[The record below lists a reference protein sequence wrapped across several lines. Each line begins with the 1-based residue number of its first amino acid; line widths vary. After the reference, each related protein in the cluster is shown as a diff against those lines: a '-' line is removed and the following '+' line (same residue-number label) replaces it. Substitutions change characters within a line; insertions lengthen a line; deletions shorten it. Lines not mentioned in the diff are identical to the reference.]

1 MAKQRKKRSGRSP
14 RARLER
20 SAGGVVLR
28 RIEGEVHILLIRD
41 PYGNLGLPKGHLEK
55 GEDSPEAAL
64 REVNEE
70 TGLTDLKLGP
80 ELSTIDWY
88 FRLKGRLIH
97 KYCTFYLMTCPTG
110 EPVPE
115 QSEGITECIWVPM
128 DEAVEK
134 IAYDNARTVLVEA
147 VEVIRGADGLPFEI

>member
-1 MAKQRKKRSGRSP
+1 MAKQRKKAPGRPS

-28 RIEGEVHILLIRD
+28 RIDGEIHILLIRD
-41 PYGNLGLPKGHLEK
+41 PYGNLGLPKGHLE
-55 GEDSPEAAL
+55 EDEASPQAAL

-70 TGLTDLKLGP
+70 TGLTDLELGP

-97 KYCTFYLMTCPTG
+97 KYCTFYLMSCPTG
-110 EPVPE
+110 EAQPE
-115 QSEGITECIWVPM
+115 ETEGITECLWVPM
-128 DEAVEK
+128 DQAVEK
-134 IAYDNARTVLVEA
+134 IAYDNARTILVEA
-147 VEVIRGADGLPFEI
+147 VEVIRGDPGLPFEI

>member
-1 MAKQRKKRSGRSP
+1 MGKQRKKRPGRAG

-28 RIEGEVHILLIRD
+28 RIDQEIHILLIRD

-55 GEDSPEAAL
+55 GEASPEAAL
-64 REVNEE
+64 REVTEE
-70 TGLTDLKLGP
+70 TGLTALELGP

-97 KYCTFYLMTCPTG
+97 KYCTFYLMSCPEG
-110 EPVPE
+110 DPRPE
-115 QSEGITECIWVPM
+115 ESEGITECLWVPM
-128 DEAVEK
+128 DQAVEK
-134 IAYDNARTVLVEA
+134 IAYDNARTILVEA
-147 VEVIRGADGLPFEI
+147 VQVIRAESGLPFEI